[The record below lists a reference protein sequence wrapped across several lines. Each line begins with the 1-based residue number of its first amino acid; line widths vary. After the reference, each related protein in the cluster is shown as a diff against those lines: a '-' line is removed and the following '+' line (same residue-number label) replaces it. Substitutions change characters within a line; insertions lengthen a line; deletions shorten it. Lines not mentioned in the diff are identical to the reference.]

1 MKSIKLAWYIPSGM
15 LVIAVLPL
23 PYGYFMLLR
32 LVVTVAAAY
41 VAYENFSKD
50 ITNWGIAFVVIAL
63 LFNPFYVVHFDK
75 TLWAV
80 IDLIVAGIFFINSR
94 THRD

>member
-1 MKSIKLAWYIPSGM
+1 MKSIKLAWYIPIGM

-32 LVVTVAAAY
+32 LVVTAAAAY
-41 VAYENFSKD
+41 VAYENFSRD
-50 ITNWGIAFVVIAL
+50 IASWGIVFVIIAL

-75 TLWAV
+75 ALWAV
-80 IDLIVAGIFFINSR
+80 IDLIVAGLFFINSR
-94 THRD
+94 THQD